1 MCARVH
7 IQMLY
12 CMYSRRS
19 RNMQCQKLFQASAP
33 INCVC
38 LHPNQ
43 AALVIGDQTG
53 ALHLWDLIR
62 DTSSKVV
69 CVYVSYGKYCVRS
82 LFGGDFNLAAW
93 RFFVRPPNLND
104 ANIVS

>member
-1 MCARVH
+1 
-7 IQMLY
+7 
-12 CMYSRRS
+12 
-19 RNMQCQKLFQASAP
+19 MQCQKLFQANAP

-69 CVYVSYGKYCVRS
+69 CVCVSYGKYVKMIS
-82 LFGGDFNLAAW
+82 NLTCADKTSFVL
-93 RFFVRPPNLND
+93 RRVCSFFAVL
-104 ANIVS
+104 